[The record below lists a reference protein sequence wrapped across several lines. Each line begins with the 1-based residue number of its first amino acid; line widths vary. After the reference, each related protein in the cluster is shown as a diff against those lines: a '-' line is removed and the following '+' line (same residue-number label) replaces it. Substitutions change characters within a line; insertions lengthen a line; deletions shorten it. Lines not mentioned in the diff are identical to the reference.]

1 MRHRSRLLLALIAAI
16 CALVLVPVAAGADS
30 QGGDDQPLLRSG
42 LVGSTPTALG
52 GPTIGLVPSAGAPWV
67 VDNGRVRVSRDGKLE
82 VRIEG
87 LVLTATGANPI
98 PLVNAKLICNG
109 VVAATT
115 GDADLSPTGDGRIE
129 ATVTVPTPCLA
140 PAVLVTISGR
150 SAYIA
155 ANG

>member
-1 MRHRSRLLLALIAAI
+1 MRQRSRLLLALIAAI

-30 QGGDDQPLLRSG
+30 QGGDEPLLRSG
-42 LVGSTPTALG
+42 LVGSTPIALG
-52 GPTIGLVPSAGAPWV
+52 GPTIGTVPPALAPWV
-67 VDNGRVRVSRDGKLE
+67 VANGRARVSRDGKLD

-109 VVAATT
+109 LVAATT

-150 SAYIA
+150 NAYIA